1 MKKCETQTIAL
12 LYRSMN
18 ARLER
23 MICSRGARSQAVDG
37 AKRAALA
44 LLRATETIVRG
55 VASTM
60 VFGAFPDEVRI
71 LSGVRSRFD
80 QRFVRRKAWIAAS
93 VGWPSR

>member
-1 MKKCETQTIAL
+1 
-12 LYRSMN
+12 MN

-23 MICSRGARSQAVDG
+23 MICSRGARSQAVDR
-37 AKRAALA
+37 AKRAARA
-44 LLRATETIVRG
+44 LLRATETITRG

-60 VFGAFPDEVRI
+60 VFGAFPDEARI
-71 LSGVRSRFD
+71 FSGVRSRFD